1 MRISTKLKAGYL
13 AITSMVVVC
22 SLAGY
27 FGFQRLTSIL
37 EFVTGPAWNTA
48 DGAME
53 GSMGI
58 EYQMIAIERLLAG
71 DTRKT
76 DELLREGR
84 AMEDEALG
92 RMTEGGLLGADEIH
106 NVKQQR
112 ESFRRASDDLLQKLA
127 AFNEANALLGK
138 QFDDFQIMLTQAED
152 LGDSM
157 VESLEKSPDQA
168 ISWNGGLSQKWDA
181 GDGAMESQIFFLQ
194 AKYLYEKLRSPTP
207 GNAKAELAV
216 TLADLDVTMKRIEVL
231 PVFRNTKLLDG
242 HFTGATF
249 STAFSARN
257 ELIASFSDATTRWDT
272 LRSATEIYSE
282 SANKLLDVI
291 EVMEQVGDSK
301 VESQDEVIE
310 ATSQLSL
317 SLIGIS
323 LLLGVAV
330 AAVVILSVVRVI
342 VEWIANN
349 DRTLA
354 QLASGDLSV
363 QVSAVRGGEEDLVH
377 MNDAIRQLINSFSD
391 VIGSIDRN
399 ATLASEL
406 SENLNSAAE
415 NIVRNAHDQ
424 ASSVEETS
432 ASVEQIGVSVG
443 QNSQNAQQ
451 TKSMASSTAGS
462 AQDGDAAVQETV
474 QAMRKI
480 ADKLQ
485 VINDIAYQT
494 NLLALNA
501 EIEASRAGEHGR
513 GFAVVAT
520 EVRKLAE
527 MSKQSASEVSELV
540 GHSVSVAE
548 RAGLQLKKILPN
560 IAQTAALVQDITAAS
575 EEQAS
580 GLNEIARAMSLLD
593 YAAQR
598 NAQESSNLTAMSQ
611 DMTRLVQE
619 LQDSV
624 RFFLFS
630 SKHNDN

>member
-1 MRISTKLKAGYL
+1 
-13 AITSMVVVC
+13 
-22 SLAGY
+22 
-27 FGFQRLTSIL
+27 
-37 EFVTGPAWNTA
+37 
-48 DGAME
+48 
-53 GSMGI
+53 
-58 EYQMIAIERLLAG
+58 
-71 DTRKT
+71 
-76 DELLREGR
+76 
-84 AMEDEALG
+84 
-92 RMTEGGLLGADEIH
+92 
-106 NVKQQR
+106 
-112 ESFRRASDDLLQKLA
+112 
-127 AFNEANALLGK
+127 
-138 QFDDFQIMLTQAED
+138 
-152 LGDSM
+152 
-157 VESLEKSPDQA
+157 
-168 ISWNGGLSQKWDA
+168 
-181 GDGAMESQIFFLQ
+181 
-194 AKYLYEKLRSPTP
+194 
-207 GNAKAELAV
+207 
-216 TLADLDVTMKRIEVL
+216 
-231 PVFRNTKLLDG
+231 
-242 HFTGATF
+242 
-249 STAFSARN
+249 
-257 ELIASFSDATTRWDT
+257 
-272 LRSATEIYSE
+272 
-282 SANKLLDVI
+282 
-291 EVMEQVGDSK
+291 
-301 VESQDEVIE
+301 
-310 ATSQLSL
+310 L

-377 MNDAIRQLINSFSD
+377 MNDAIRQLINSFSG

-527 MSKQSASEVSELV
+527 LSKQSASEVSELV

-548 RAGLQLKKILPN
+548 RAGSQLKKILPN
-560 IAQTAALVQDITAAS
+560 IAQTAALVQDITSAS

-630 SKHNDN
+630 SKHNNN

>member
-13 AITSMVVVC
+13 AITAMIVVC
-22 SLAGY
+22 SAAGL

-37 EFVTGPAWNTA
+37 VFVTGPAWNTA

-92 RMTEGGLLGADEIH
+92 RMTRNGLLAEADVQHVQKE
-106 NVKQQR
+106 R
-112 ESFRRASDDLLQKLA
+112 EAFRHASDDLLQKLS
-127 AFNEANALLGK
+127 AFNEANALLGR
-138 QFDDFQIMLTQAED
+138 QFDDFQIMMTHAEE

-157 VESLEKSPDQA
+157 VEVLERNPDQA
-168 ISWNGGLSQKWDA
+168 TSWSGGLSQRWEA
-181 GDGAMESQIFFLQ
+181 GDGTMESQIFFLQ
-194 AKYLYEKLRSPTP
+194 AKYLYEKMRSATP
-207 GNAKAELAV
+207 GNAKSELTV
-216 TLADLDVTMKRIEVL
+216 TLGNFDATMKRIDVL
-231 PVFRNTKLLDG
+231 PVFRNTKLQDG
-242 HFTGATF
+242 HFSGQTF
-249 STAFSARN
+249 STAFAARK
-257 ELIASFSDATTRWDT
+257 ELLESFSAAVLRWDA
-272 LRSATEIYSE
+272 LLSAQSVYSD
-282 SANKLLDVI
+282 SANSLLDVI

-301 VESQDEVIE
+301 VESQGEVI
-310 ATSQLSL
+310 ASTKRFSL
-317 SLIGIS
+317 TLMAIS
-323 LLLGVAV
+323 LLLGVGIALG
-330 AAVVILSVVRVI
+330 VIFSVVRVI
-342 VEWIANN
+342 VDWISSN
-349 DRTLA
+349 DRALA
-354 QLASGDLSV
+354 QLAGGDLSV
-363 QVSAVRGGEEDLVH
+363 QVPAVRGGEEDLVH
-377 MNDAIRQLINSFSD
+377 MNDAIRQLISSFTA
-391 VIGSIDRN
+391 VIASIDRN
-399 ATLASEL
+399 AALASDL
-406 SENLNSAAE
+406 SHSLNAAAE
-415 NIVRNAHDQ
+415 NIVRNAHEQ

-432 ASVEQIGVSVG
+432 ASVEQMGVSVG

-451 TKSMASSTAGS
+451 TMNMASSTAES
-462 AQDGDAAVQETV
+462 ARDGDMAVQETV

-527 MSKQSASEVSELV
+527 LSKQSASEVSELV
-540 GHSVSVAE
+540 NHSVEVAE
-548 RAGLQLKKILPN
+548 RAGKQLKGILPD
-560 IAQTAALVQDITAAS
+560 IAQTAELVQDITAAS

-593 YAAQR
+593 HAAQR
-598 NAQESSNLTAMSQ
+598 NAHESSNLTSMSKN
-611 DMTRLVQE
+611 MGGLVQE

-624 RFFLFS
+624 RFFLFN
-630 SKHNDN
+630 SKR

>member
-1 MRISTKLKAGYL
+1 
-13 AITSMVVVC
+13 
-22 SLAGY
+22 
-27 FGFQRLTSIL
+27 
-37 EFVTGPAWNTA
+37 
-48 DGAME
+48 
-53 GSMGI
+53 
-58 EYQMIAIERLLAG
+58 
-71 DTRKT
+71 
-76 DELLREGR
+76 
-84 AMEDEALG
+84 
-92 RMTEGGLLGADEIH
+92 
-106 NVKQQR
+106 
-112 ESFRRASDDLLQKLA
+112 
-127 AFNEANALLGK
+127 
-138 QFDDFQIMLTQAED
+138 
-152 LGDSM
+152 
-157 VESLEKSPDQA
+157 
-168 ISWNGGLSQKWDA
+168 
-181 GDGAMESQIFFLQ
+181 
-194 AKYLYEKLRSPTP
+194 
-207 GNAKAELAV
+207 
-216 TLADLDVTMKRIEVL
+216 MKRIEVL

-242 HFTGATF
+242 HFTGVTF
-249 STAFSARN
+249 STAFSARA
-257 ELIASFSDATTRWDT
+257 ELIASFSDATTRWDA
-272 LRSATEIYSE
+272 LRNATEIYSE

-451 TKSMASSTAGS
+451 TKGMASSTAGS

-527 MSKQSASEVSELV
+527 LSKQSASEVSELV